1 MAEKKLFRLDWD
13 KELPKSETPT
23 YDPEKQVAG
32 LQKRIAGAGLDPEK
46 AADTRNPVERAL
58 NLKPDQNLLFDVFEI
73 INRPQ
78 QAIFGGIEAAQKGT
92 DVGEGIVKGLTGQK
106 EVRGT
111 ELLQNAGMEKNLG
124 TDALGFILD
133 VFADPID
140 LALIPVSGGL
150 SLATNLLDGAADV
163 GKIVKLSDTAI
174 DVASKA
180 RYLDE
185 ATESAYNIMKANSK
199 GLKVKFSSLDEFKTV
214 VNKYKIKPDQYLRNV
229 SGSIR
234 QFISPIEAGFGLAG
248 KGVKGV
254 LRGSDKLLTVALR
267 GVDDALGLTPEVV
280 KAAKGLQELA
290 IPGMKLSD
298 DVMSIAN
305 DFSKVTKD
313 VVDNMGY
320 LNKYTNFKDSI
331 SKLTNYVA
339 GLPKKLAFKAKLAQ
353 GGSELSSNKLIY
365 LNKEIAKDFDDYVT
379 AQIKVNPE
387 YMNLS
392 FEDAKVLAGKK
403 MQLRQ
408 EITGAYNPK
417 YTFKSYL
424 EKGNNLVPRDVDAG
438 VKEDLINFLEDTIG
452 NTYERKALENL
463 FEEAPSNPGMWFIK
477 ESQWDDVI
485 DVYKDKYRRLPA
497 GKDVMT
503 LAREKAALAQEAKIT
518 QKFDGFNPR
527 VASAQTSFKPGD
539 VITHQGKTHKL
550 PNDFKI
556 GNKYDSVEEALL
568 NVKTDKIVYHK
579 ITRPKTFPK
588 ITSVGDMSAVPAK
601 VKVTTKDY
609 EALFNAKIKEVIQ
622 DTGGISVHKGRI
634 IDAKKTPVGSNVA
647 IDKNTEKIVET
658 VDQAMELIKAANA
671 KSYGV
676 WTDNGQI
683 YFDISSRYFDDVET
697 ARHIGLLADQNSIS
711 LYTPSGLDFEKLE
724 FEKIM
729 KPKALTKADDELREV
744 VKNIT
749 DKAKQFKD
757 MPREGTKAAQRLD
770 DVTSKIVTVIP
781 ESDPLYEALLRSNLT
796 DAQYNKILDKFDE
809 YNKVLETTSLKTVDD
824 VIPSAAPK
832 TADVELPKAVE
843 PDVSPTYERA
853 RPPMA
858 GEASGPGIRPLETRY
873 KGGRKYANKEELDA
887 ILEQP
892 LTGAR
897 YFSQADYE
905 ASIKLGND
913 PDFKMLEDKVNG
925 LYEDSADLLDEHGL
939 KFRSEM
945 YDRGI
950 IPHARTPEFAELGD
964 LPSRYANDFTK
975 LKGNTRA
982 FTYREYAMSAKEAN
996 MVSAQ
1001 RIEQLM
1007 QRNLISEADM
1017 QKLTEKGIPKM
1028 FAEDMQTSLSELI
1041 VKGPALQKNTEMLSE
1056 LVMKDVLTD
1065 NNFIR
1070 AATLDPRGRFVEQAG
1085 FQLINKTQLEKQI
1098 KGLGKYM
1105 SNADPMN
1112 NAVKVL
1118 ENLPDNLLIDNRIF
1132 QQIGILSNPKAA
1144 NEFLN
1149 AVDSLNSVFKTATLM
1164 TPGLLFRNLIGNW
1177 FNVFISGVPVNQII
1191 RERGYAQ
1198 ETLRRGQE
1206 LLEVKTRGLRSLTN
1220 EEGIMLNYFE
1230 EFMENGFNKM
1240 SYDKLDMPDVLRKIL
1255 DKPIEQK
1262 NNWEKAAGFFADMN
1276 VQDDLIHRMGA
1287 YIIAKKNP
1295 KYYLNLGLTNPADFV
1310 RQTLFD
1316 PNDLTKFEK
1325 DVLRRL
1331 IPFYTFT
1338 KKNLVYQMKNF
1349 SQRPQAYYRV
1359 GKLLDGA
1366 WRLEGINPNTDI
1378 EEYKRANFWLPL
1390 PMIGKDGKYY
1400 AVKTNLPISD
1410 LGEFI
1415 SNPLMKTIASTGPL
1429 VRAPFELATNKQ
1441 VLTGLPIQEFQGQ
1454 KGYGIDILPRRAEYL
1469 LNQTGLGVPIGAAV
1483 RTAQAAGQI
1492 ASGQADLGSIASRT
1506 IGRSLVS
1513 EGDVLRARRAQS
1525 YDRLEKIR
1533 ASMQY
1538 YKQEGIDIPTVA
1550 DIENKAK
1557 NDTYNRL
1564 KQTLA
1569 KYRR

>member
-1 MAEKKLFRLDWD
+1 
-13 KELPKSETPT
+13 
-23 YDPEKQVAG
+23 
-32 LQKRIAGAGLDPEK
+32 
-46 AADTRNPVERAL
+46 
-58 NLKPDQNLLFDVFEI
+58 
-73 INRPQ
+73 
-78 QAIFGGIEAAQKGT
+78 
-92 DVGEGIVKGLTGQK
+92 
-106 EVRGT
+106 
-111 ELLQNAGMEKNLG
+111 
-124 TDALGFILD
+124 
-133 VFADPID
+133 
-140 LALIPVSGGL
+140 
-150 SLATNLLDGAADV
+150 
-163 GKIVKLSDTAI
+163 
-174 DVASKA
+174 
-180 RYLDE
+180 
-185 ATESAYNIMKANSK
+185 
-199 GLKVKFSSLDEFKTV
+199 
-214 VNKYKIKPDQYLRNV
+214 
-229 SGSIR
+229 
-234 QFISPIEAGFGLAG
+234 
-248 KGVKGV
+248 
-254 LRGSDKLLTVALR
+254 
-267 GVDDALGLTPEVV
+267 
-280 KAAKGLQELA
+280 
-290 IPGMKLSD
+290 
-298 DVMSIAN
+298 
-305 DFSKVTKD
+305 
-313 VVDNMGY
+313 
-320 LNKYTNFKDSI
+320 
-331 SKLTNYVA
+331 
-339 GLPKKLAFKAKLAQ
+339 
-353 GGSELSSNKLIY
+353 
-365 LNKEIAKDFDDYVT
+365 
-379 AQIKVNPE
+379 
-387 YMNLS
+387 
-392 FEDAKVLAGKK
+392 
-403 MQLRQ
+403 
-408 EITGAYNPK
+408 
-417 YTFKSYL
+417 
-424 EKGNNLVPRDVDAG
+424 
-438 VKEDLINFLEDTIG
+438 
-452 NTYERKALENL
+452 
-463 FEEAPSNPGMWFIK
+463 
-477 ESQWDDVI
+477 
-485 DVYKDKYRRLPA
+485 
-497 GKDVMT
+497 
-503 LAREKAALAQEAKIT
+503 
-518 QKFDGFNPR
+518 
-527 VASAQTSFKPGD
+527 
-539 VITHQGKTHKL
+539 
-550 PNDFKI
+550 
-556 GNKYDSVEEALL
+556 
-568 NVKTDKIVYHK
+568 
-579 ITRPKTFPK
+579 
-588 ITSVGDMSAVPAK
+588 
-601 VKVTTKDY
+601 
-609 EALFNAKIKEVIQ
+609 
-622 DTGGISVHKGRI
+622 
-634 IDAKKTPVGSNVA
+634 
-647 IDKNTEKIVET
+647 
-658 VDQAMELIKAANA
+658 
-671 KSYGV
+671 
-676 WTDNGQI
+676 
-683 YFDISSRYFDDVET
+683 
-697 ARHIGLLADQNSIS
+697 
-711 LYTPSGLDFEKLE
+711 
-724 FEKIM
+724 
-729 KPKALTKADDELREV
+729 
-744 VKNIT
+744 
-749 DKAKQFKD
+749 
-757 MPREGTKAAQRLD
+757 
-770 DVTSKIVTVIP
+770 
-781 ESDPLYEALLRSNLT
+781 
-796 DAQYNKILDKFDE
+796 
-809 YNKVLETTSLKTVDD
+809 
-824 VIPSAAPK
+824 
-832 TADVELPKAVE
+832 
-843 PDVSPTYERA
+843 
-853 RPPMA
+853 
-858 GEASGPGIRPLETRY
+858 
-873 KGGRKYANKEELDA
+873 
-887 ILEQP
+887 
-892 LTGAR
+892 
-897 YFSQADYE
+897 
-905 ASIKLGND
+905 
-913 PDFKMLEDKVNG
+913 
-925 LYEDSADLLDEHGL
+925 
-939 KFRSEM
+939 
-945 YDRGI
+945 
-950 IPHARTPEFAELGD
+950 
-964 LPSRYANDFTK
+964 
-975 LKGNTRA
+975 
-982 FTYREYAMSAKEAN
+982 
-996 MVSAQ
+996 
-1001 RIEQLM
+1001 
-1007 QRNLISEADM
+1007 
-1017 QKLTEKGIPKM
+1017 M

-1454 KGYGIDILPRRAEYL
+1454 KGYGIDVLPRRAEYL